1 VNKAIALA
9 LEPHRLPAVTIGVD
23 ISDKYLHLAVVDEGG
38 KTVLNE
44 RIANREPAIRKWF
57 GKFRGA
63 RVALEV
69 GTHSPWLSR
78 LLAGMG
84 LEVIVGNPRQIG
96 LISGSNQK
104 NDRIDAE
111 KLARLARLDPDL
123 LHPVEHRSEATQCGL
138 AMLRAR
144 DVTVGARTSL
154 INSVRGQVKAMGG
167 RIPTGSAE
175 TFHQRL
181 DNVPEALRDAMRPLL
196 RCIEALSKEI
206 RHYDKVIED
215 FCHSAYPETEM
226 FLQIWGVGEVTSL
239 AFLLTIEQ
247 PGRFKKSRDVG
258 PYLGLTRRQDQSGD
272 TDKELRI
279 TKAGDQLVRRL
290 LVQCAHR
297 ILSEHGPDTDLR
309 RFGLRLIER
318 GGGTKK
324 AKRRAVVAVA
334 RKLAILMH
342 RLWVSG
348 EVYEPLR
355 NASKAA

>member
-1 VNKAIALA
+1 MEKRN
-9 LEPHRLPAVTIGVD
+9 PVTIGMD
-23 ISDKYLHLAVVDEGG
+23 IGDKHLHLAVVDDHGE
-38 KTVLNE
+38 TVVRD
-44 RIANREPAIRKWF
+44 RIANSEPAIRKWF
-57 GKFRGA
+57 GRYSGA

-78 LLAGMG
+78 LLKTIN

-111 KLARLARLDPDL
+111 KLARLARVDPQL

-138 AMLRAR
+138 ATIRAR
-144 DVTVGARTSL
+144 DVAVGARTSL

-167 RIPTGSAE
+167 RMPKGSAE
-175 TFHQRL
+175 TFHRRIE
-181 DNVPEALRDAMRPLL
+181 DVPEVLRDAMRPLM
-196 RCIEALSKEI
+196 RCIEALTKEI
-206 RHYDKVIED
+206 AHYDDAIEEL
-215 FCHSAYPETEM
+215 CHTVYPQTET

-239 AFLLTIEQ
+239 AYLLTIEH
-247 PGRFKKSRDVG
+247 PGRFRKSRDVG

-297 ILSEHGPDTDLR
+297 VLSEHGPDTDLR
-309 RFGLRLIER
+309 RVGLRLVER

-334 RKLAILMH
+334 RKLAVLLH

-355 NASKAA
+355 NAPKAA